1 MSWSIGIVRAEEGSD
16 RAKEDEEKRGDR
28 AEGEHGDRAKEG
40 GTDSGDGVSEAP
52 RPPLDR
58 RLELEEDIEF
68 LG

>member
-1 MSWSIGIVRAEEGSD
+1 MS
-16 RAKEDEEKRGDR
+16 EEKEEEESR
-28 AEGEHGDRAKEG
+28 E